1 MSYLHWKH
9 RFSPEYSF
17 SENLL
22 DAVIIC
28 RHISRL
34 KTFIYLILYSYLD
47 SWSFCTIK
55 NLFDGL
61 ATLES
66 KEKTEKVNSTIVLG
80 SQPSVPQVLA
90 AIPAK
95 LVALWLSRMQ
105 KMKWGFEVLFSTFV
119 RCLERVFSFGKL
131 KRFCQWWKII
141 QIMFIV
147 ERSLLDLQHF

>member
-9 RFSPEYSF
+9 RFSSEYSF

-55 NLFDGL
+55 NLFDRL

-66 KEKTEKVNSTIVLG
+66 KEKTEKVNSMIVLG
-80 SQPSVPQVLA
+80 TQPSVPQVLA

-95 LVALWLSRMQ
+95 LVALWLSRMK

-119 RCLERVFSFGKL
+119 RCLERVCLSVNWNVFVSGEKL
-131 KRFCQWWKII
+131 FK
-141 QIMFIV
+141 
-147 ERSLLDLQHF
+147 